1 MEMQLNRL
9 NSGIVE
15 GDVLDKQLTDPPTS
29 GEISLADIRDAADT
43 IAGHVVRTPCQ
54 KSAILSEIVDVDLY
68 LKFENLQFT
77 ASFKERGALNKLVSL
92 TAEQKT
98 TGVVAMSAGNHAQG
112 VAYHG
117 RRLNIP
123 VTIVMPTST
132 PFIKVKNTR
141 SHGAEVILHGES
153 LTAAATFAHETAD
166 SRGAAFIHPFDDP
179 LIIAGQGT
187 VALEVLDDVPDLD
200 CLVVPVG
207 GGGLISGMA
216 VAAKSLKPD
225 IEVIGVEAALYP
237 TVKSAL
243 DDVERPCGGDTLAEG
258 IAVTEIGRFTL
269 PLIRQYVDDILL
281 VEEDELE
288 HAVSLLLN
296 IEKTLVEGA
305 GAAGLAAV
313 AGNPDRFSGKQVA
326 IVLSGG
332 NIDARLLSSILMR
345 ELVREGRIT
354 RLRVSISD
362 VPGQLAR
369 ISEIVSRLRGN
380 IIDIQHNRIFT
391 MLPAKE
397 TYVDMVLETH
407 DRQHLDTILAELR
420 EADYTVRVLDAQEID

>member
-1 MEMQLNRL
+1 MTSDE
-9 NSGIVE
+9 SG
-15 GDVLDKQLTDPPTS
+15 KQLAATPAT
-29 GEISLADIRDAADT
+29 GEVGLADIRDAADT
-43 IAGHVVRTPCQ
+43 IAGHVVRTHCN
-54 KSAILSEIVDVDLY
+54 KSATLSGILDVDLY

-92 TAEQKT
+92 TAEQKKV
-98 TGVVAMSAGNHAQG
+98 GVVAMSAGNHAQA

-117 RRLNIP
+117 QRLNIP
-123 VTIVMPTST
+123 VTIVMPMNT
-132 PFIKVKNTR
+132 PFVKVENTR
-141 SHGAEVILHGES
+141 SHEAEVILHGES
-153 LTAAATFAHETAD
+153 LAAAAAFAAETAD
-166 SRGAAFIHPFDDP
+166 RQGATFIHPFDDP
-179 LIIAGQGT
+179 LVIAGQGT
-187 VALEVLDDVPDLD
+187 IALEMIEDVPDLD
-200 CLVVPVG
+200 CLVIPVG

-225 IEVIGVEAALYP
+225 IEVIGVEASLYP
-237 TVKSAL
+237 TLKSAL
-243 DDVERPCGGDTLAEG
+243 DSRERPCGGDTLAEG

-269 PLIRQYVDDILL
+269 PLVRQYVDDILL
-281 VEEDELE
+281 VEEDDLE

-313 AGNPDRFSGKQVA
+313 AANLDRFSGKRVG

-362 VPGQLAR
+362 VPGQMAR

-380 IIDIQHNRIFT
+380 FIDIQHHRIFT
-391 MLPAKE
+391 MLPAKD
-397 TYVDMVLETH
+397 TYVDMILETR
-407 DRQHLDTILAELR
+407 DRRHLDIILAELR
-420 EADYTVRVLDAQEID
+420 ETEYMVRVLDPYGLD

>member
-1 MEMQLNRL
+1 MTSDE
-9 NSGIVE
+9 SG
-15 GDVLDKQLTDPPTS
+15 KQPAATPAN
-29 GEISLADIRDAADT
+29 GEVGLADIRDAADT
-43 IAGHVVRTPCQ
+43 IAGHVVRTPCN
-54 KSAILSEIVDVDLY
+54 KSATLSGILDVDLY

-92 TAEQKT
+92 TVEQKKV
-98 TGVVAMSAGNHAQG
+98 GVVAMSAGNHAQA

-117 RRLNIP
+117 QRLNIP
-123 VTIVMPTST
+123 VTIVMPMNT
-132 PFIKVKNTR
+132 PFVKVKNTR

-153 LTAAATFAHETAD
+153 LAAAAAFAHDTAD

-187 VALEVLDDVPDLD
+187 VALEMFEDEPDLD

-225 IEVIGVEAALYP
+225 IEIIGVEASLYP
-237 TVKSAL
+237 SLKSAL
-243 DDVERPCGGDTLAEG
+243 DNRERPCGGDTLAEG

-269 PLIRQYVDDILL
+269 PLVRRYVDDILL
-281 VEEDELE
+281 VEEDGLE

-305 GAAGLAAV
+305 GAAGLAAI
-313 AGNPDRFSGKQVA
+313 AANPARFRGKHVG

-354 RLRVSISD
+354 RLRVGISD
-362 VPGQLAR
+362 VPGQMAK

-380 IIDIQHNRIFT
+380 FIDIQHHRIFT
-391 MLPAKE
+391 MLPVKD

-407 DRQHLDTILAELR
+407 DRQHLDSILAELR
-420 EADYTVRVLDAQEID
+420 EAEYTVRVLDPYGLD

>member
-1 MEMQLNRL
+1 MK
-9 NSGIVE
+9 
-15 GDVLDKQLTDPPTS
+15 GDVLDKQLAVPPTS
-29 GEISLADIRDAADT
+29 GEIGLVDIREAADT

-54 KSAILSEIVDVDLY
+54 KSATLSEIVDVDLY

-92 TAEQKT
+92 TAEQKS
-98 TGVVAMSAGNHAQG
+98 TGVVAMSAGNHAQA

-117 RRLNIP
+117 QRLKIP
-123 VTIVMPTST
+123 VTIVMPTNT

-153 LTAAATFAHETAD
+153 LTAAATFAHDTAD

-179 LIIAGQGT
+179 LIIAGHGT
-187 VALEVLDDVPDLD
+187 VALEALDDMPDLD
-200 CLVVPVG
+200 CLVVPIG

-225 IEVIGVEAALYP
+225 IEVIGVEAGLYP
-237 TVKSAL
+237 SLKSAL
-243 DDVERPCGGDTLAEG
+243 DGRERPCGGDTLAEG

-269 PLIRQYVDDILL
+269 PLIRRYVDDFLL
-281 VEEDELE
+281 VEEDGLE

-313 AGNPDRFSGKQVA
+313 AGNRDRFRGKQVA

-362 VPGQLAR
+362 VPGQMAR
-369 ISEIVSRLRGN
+369 ISEIVSRSHGN
-380 IIDIQHNRIFT
+380 FIDIQHHRIFT
-391 MLPAKE
+391 QLPAKD
-397 TYVDMVLETH
+397 TYVDIILETR
-407 DRQHLDTILAELR
+407 DRQHLDAILAELR
-420 EADYTVRVLDAQEID
+420 EADYTVRVLDAHGID

>member
-1 MEMQLNRL
+1 
-9 NSGIVE
+9 
-15 GDVLDKQLTDPPTS
+15 
-29 GEISLADIRDAADT
+29 
-43 IAGHVVRTPCQ
+43 
-54 KSAILSEIVDVDLY
+54 
-68 LKFENLQFT
+68 
-77 ASFKERGALNKLVSL
+77 
-92 TAEQKT
+92 
-98 TGVVAMSAGNHAQG
+98 MSAGNHAQA

-117 RRLNIP
+117 QRLKIP
-123 VTIVMPTST
+123 ITIVMPTNT

-153 LTAAATFAHETAD
+153 LATAATFARETAA

-179 LIIAGQGT
+179 LIIAGHGT

-243 DDVERPCGGDTLAEG
+243 DDRERPCGGHTLAEG

-313 AGNPDRFSGKQVA
+313 AGNRDRFSGKKVA

-332 NIDARLLSSILMR
+332 NIDARLLSSILLR

-362 VPGQLAR
+362 VPGQMAR
-369 ISEIVSRLRGN
+369 ISEIVSRLGGN
-380 IIDIQHNRIFT
+380 FIDIQHHRIFT
-391 MLPAKE
+391 MLPAKD
-397 TYVDMVLETH
+397 TYMDMVLETH

-420 EADYTVRVLDAQEID
+420 EADYTIRVLDAHEID

>member
-1 MEMQLNRL
+1 M
-9 NSGIVE
+9 NSGIVK

>member
-1 MEMQLNRL
+1 M
-9 NSGIVE
+9 
-15 GDVLDKQLTDPPTS
+15 DPPYKQSGVAPPT
-29 GEISLADIRDAADT
+29 GEIVLADIRNAAAT
-43 IAGHVVRTPCQ
+43 IAGHVVRTPCHR
-54 KSAILSEIVDVDLY
+54 SATLSEIFGTDLF

-92 TAEQKT
+92 TDEQKNS
-98 TGVVAMSAGNHAQG
+98 GVVAMSAGNHAQA

-123 VTIVMPTST
+123 VTIVMPTNT
-132 PFIKVKNTR
+132 PFIKVENTR
-141 SHGAEVILHGES
+141 SHKAEVILHGDS
-153 LTAAATFAHETAD
+153 LAEAAAFAHETAET
-166 SRGAAFIHPFDDP
+166 RGAVFIHPFDDP

-187 VALEVLDDVPDLD
+187 VAIEMLEDAPDLE

-207 GGGLISGMA
+207 GGGLIGGMA
-216 VAAKSLKPD
+216 VAAKSMNPD
-225 IEVIGVEAALYP
+225 ISIIGVEAKLYP
-237 TVKSAL
+237 SIKSIL
-243 DDVERPCGGDTLAEG
+243 DHQKRPCGGDTLAEG

-269 PLIRQYVDDILL
+269 PLIQQFVDDILL
-281 VEEDELE
+281 AEEDELE

-313 AGNPDRFSGKQVA
+313 VANPDLFADKRVG

-332 NIDARLLSSILMR
+332 NIDSRLLSSILMR

-362 VPGQLAR
+362 IPGQMAR
-369 ISEIVSRLRGN
+369 ISEIISRLRGN
-380 IIDIQHNRIFT
+380 FIDIQHHRIFT
-391 MLPAKE
+391 LLPAKD
-397 TYVDMVLETH
+397 TYVDIILETR
-407 DRQHLDTILAELR
+407 DRPHLDKILEELR
-420 EADYTVRVLDAQEID
+420 EADYKVSVLDPG

>member
-1 MEMQLNRL
+1 
-9 NSGIVE
+9 VK
-15 GDVLDKQLTDPPTS
+15 GDTLDTQAAGAPTT
-29 GEISLADIRDAADT
+29 GDIGLADIRQAAAT
-43 IAGHVVRTPCQ
+43 IAGHVVRTPCHQ
-54 KSAILSEIVDVDLY
+54 SATLSEIVDVELY

-92 TAEQKT
+92 SAEQKSA
-98 TGVVAMSAGNHAQG
+98 GVVAMSAGNHAQA

-123 VTIVMPTST
+123 VTIVMPMNT

-141 SHGAEVILHGES
+141 SHDAEVILHGDS
-153 LTAAATFAHETAD
+153 LAEAAAFAHETAR
-166 SRGAAFIHPFDDP
+166 SQGATFIHPFDDP

-187 VALEVLDDVPDLD
+187 VALEMIDDAPDLD

-216 VAAKSLKPD
+216 IAAKSLQPD
-225 IEVIGVEAALYP
+225 VEVIGVEAGLYP
-237 TVKSAL
+237 SLKSAL
-243 DDVERPCGGDTLAEG
+243 DSRERPCGGDTLAEG

-269 PLIRQYVDDILL
+269 PLVREYVDDILL
-281 VEEDELE
+281 VEEDGLE

-313 AGNPDRFSGKQVA
+313 AANLDRFRGKHVG

-362 VPGQLAR
+362 VPGQMAR
-369 ISEIVSRLRGN
+369 ISEVVSRLRGN
-380 IIDIQHNRIFT
+380 FIDIQHHRIFT
-391 MLPAKE
+391 MLPAKD
-397 TYVDMVLETH
+397 TFVDMILETR
-407 DRQHLDTILAELR
+407 DRQHLDAILAELR
-420 EADYTVRVLDAQEID
+420 EADYTVRVLDPYGLD

>member
-1 MEMQLNRL
+1 M

-43 IAGHVVRTPCQ
+43 IAGHVVRTPCL
-54 KSAILSEIVDVDLY
+54 KSAILSEIFDVDLY

-123 VTIVMPTST
+123 VTIVMPANT

-225 IEVIGVEAALYP
+225 IEVIGVEVALYP

-243 DDVERPCGGDTLAEG
+243 DDRERPCGGDTLAEG

-281 VEEDELE
+281 VEEDGLE

-369 ISEIVSRLRGN
+369 ISGIVSRLRGN
-380 IIDIQHNRIFT
+380 IIDIQHNRIFN
-391 MLPAKE
+391 MLPAKD

-420 EADYTVRVLDAQEID
+420 EVDYTVRVLDAQVID

>member
-1 MEMQLNRL
+1 MK
-9 NSGIVE
+9 
-15 GDVLDKQLTDPPTS
+15 GDVLDKQSTDPPTF
-29 GEISLADIRDAADT
+29 GEIGLADIRDAADT
-43 IAGHVVRTPCQ
+43 IASHIARTPCH
-54 KSAILSEIVDVDLY
+54 KSATLSEIIDVDLY

-92 TAEQKT
+92 TAEQKS
-98 TGVVAMSAGNHAQG
+98 TGVVAMSAGNHAQA

-117 RRLNIP
+117 QRLKIP
-123 VTIVMPTST
+123 VTIVMPTNT
-132 PFIKVKNTR
+132 PFIKVENTR

-166 SRGAAFIHPFDDP
+166 SRGAAFIHPFDDL
-179 LIIAGQGT
+179 LIIAGHGT
-187 VALEVLDDVPDLD
+187 VALEILDDVPDLD

-225 IEVIGVEAALYP
+225 IEVIGVEAGLYP
-237 TVKSAL
+237 SLKSAL
-243 DDVERPCGGDTLAEG
+243 DGRERPCGGDTLAEG

-269 PLIRQYVDDILL
+269 PLVRQYVDDILL
-281 VEEDELE
+281 VEEDLLE

-313 AGNPDRFSGKQVA
+313 AGNPDRFSGRHVA

-332 NIDARLLSSILMR
+332 NIDARLLSAILMR

-362 VPGQLAR
+362 VPGQMAR
-369 ISEIVSRLRGN
+369 ISEIVSRLQGN
-380 IIDIQHNRIFT
+380 FIDIQHHRIFT
-391 MLPAKE
+391 QLPAKD
-397 TYVDMVLETH
+397 TYVDIILETR
-407 DRQHLDTILAELR
+407 DRQHLDAILTELQK
-420 EADYTVRVLDAQEID
+420 ADYTVRVLDAHGID